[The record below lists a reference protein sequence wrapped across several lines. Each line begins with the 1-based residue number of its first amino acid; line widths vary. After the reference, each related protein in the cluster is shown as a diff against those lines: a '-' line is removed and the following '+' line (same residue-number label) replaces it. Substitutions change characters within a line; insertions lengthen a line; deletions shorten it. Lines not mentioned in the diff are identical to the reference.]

1 MREVIDAVTGALI
14 ALASAAVSVVASLAG
29 SLFFVALIA
38 RLAWHFRL
46 WARAE
51 RRLLDGWLAFDLCV
65 VVMAVAV
72 GRMVSTILIGVMGL
86 DPASFQQ
93 VAHGLVAAFAY
104 LGPEGGRAL
113 FREYWPGP
121 RSRAGRGE

>member
-1 MREVIDAVTGALI
+1 MREVMDAVTGALI
-14 ALASAAVSVVASLAG
+14 ALVSMVASLAG
-29 SLFFVALIA
+29 SLFFVALVA

-46 WARAE
+46 WARTE

-86 DPASFQQ
+86 DPASYQQ